1 MLRSL
6 GEVAVTEATASPY
19 AGRGVPAT
27 ARVPP
32 SLGGPTKVGCEDPC
46 AMVHPQSPWQCG
58 SSGPIRSVCFIYG
71 PAERTLTEVS
81 FQLTVFWPQGPQPG
95 CWEADSDNQSR
106 SIASDSLSRYGL
118 YSPWKPP
125 GQNTGV
131 GSLSLL

>member
-46 AMVHPQSPWQCG
+46 AMVHPPEPLAVRILRAHPFCLFHLWTS
-58 SSGPIRSVCFIYG
+58 
-71 PAERTLTEVS
+71 
-81 FQLTVFWPQGPQPG
+81 
-95 CWEADSDNQSR
+95 
-106 SIASDSLSRYGL
+106 
-118 YSPWKPP
+118 
-125 GQNTGV
+125 
-131 GSLSLL
+131 